1 MFIGLLITAI
11 AFELEGVA
19 GVILADYPSRLFS
32 LSAHALT
39 VGIMVGL
46 YALHARKQAAE
57 AAFDLGVEVGTRR
70 GRKIARPV
78 IVAEVIDIGPGAGK
92 HEAPT
97 RRLN

>member
-1 MFIGLLITAI
+1 MFIGLLITAV
-11 AFELEGVA
+11 AFEIEGVA
-19 GVILADYPSRLFS
+19 GVVFADYPSRLFS

-46 YALHARKQAAE
+46 YAVHARRQGAE
-57 AAFDLGVEVGTRR
+57 RAFDLGVEVGTRR
-70 GRKIARPV
+70 GRRSAKPV
-78 IVAEVIDIGPGAGK
+78 IVALPIDIGAAPGK